1 MKRVLIFLLV
11 ALVLGLA
18 FSACAED
25 EMDAE
30 IKAGIEA
37 DGGVEDQAE
46 EEAEDEF
53 LESAGGEDAAPAEPF
68 HIREG
73 VTWGMTAEQVLKAEG
88 NPECETEDVED
99 VRVVTIEGKRVAGAA
114 CDVEYMFTDDELMM
128 ACFDYDTEDEAVSYE
143 AMAAGLT
150 GRYGE
155 ASAVSDEL
163 KSALPGEMLSDVDAM
178 SCWLL
183 ESNTLVCLM
192 EDKDENELVV
202 LFMDV
207 GW

>member
-11 ALVLGLA
+11 ALFLGPV

-37 DGGVEDQAE
+37 DGGVEAPAE
-46 EEAEDEF
+46 EAAETGILDDE
-53 LESAGGEDAAPAEPF
+53 EGKDETPAEPF
-68 HIREG
+68 RIREG
-73 VTWGMTAEQVLKAEG
+73 VTWGMTMKQVLEAEG
-88 NPECETEDVED
+88 NPEYAEDDVED
-99 VRVVTIEGKRVAGAA
+99 VHVVTIEGKRVAGAE
-114 CDVEYMFTDDELMM
+114 CVVEYMFTEDALIM
-128 ACFDYDTEDEAVSYE
+128 ACFDYDTEDGAVSYE
-143 AMAAGLT
+143 AMEAALT

-163 KSALPGEMLSDVDAM
+163 KSALPGEMLSDVDAL

-183 ESNTLVCLM
+183 DSDTLVCLM
-192 EDKDENELVV
+192 EDVDEHELVV